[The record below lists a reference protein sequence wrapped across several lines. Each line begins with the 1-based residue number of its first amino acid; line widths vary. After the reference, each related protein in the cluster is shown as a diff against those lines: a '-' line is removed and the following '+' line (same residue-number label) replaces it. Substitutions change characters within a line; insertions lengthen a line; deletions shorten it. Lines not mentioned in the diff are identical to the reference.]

1 MFLRLFFVASMCQ
14 ISGKTG
20 GRAMGPHV
28 LFSPFRA
35 PMGHDAMVWSMVH
48 HGSVMGMSRNSVW
61 HQAAI
66 AADPS
71 LTFSLGNYSLV
82 SRGRGLK
89 KWCHAGRGRQ
99 GAHTLRGPV
108 NGMARRV
115 QAECQSG
122 GHGCGLCQVKGGS
135 SVMNHDAS
143 LANRTSSV
151 TQDEPPAPE
160 LHLARS
166 R

>member
-89 KWCHAGRGRQ
+89 KWCHGTGKQGKVPTPFVAPSMAWHAVCRQ
-99 GAHTLRGPV
+99 S
-108 NGMARRV
+108 ARV
-115 QAECQSG
+115 EVMVV
-122 GHGCGLCQVKGGS
+122 GCVK
-135 SVMNHDAS
+135 
-143 LANRTSSV
+143 
-151 TQDEPPAPE
+151 
-160 LHLARS
+160 
-166 R
+166 